1 MSLEILNNPLLRNIT
16 DFANNPDSSGTIFPN
31 KESPPELKQKT
42 SRQIANTY
50 YGGKPVVDGN
60 GFQIYSDD
68 PVFGG
73 NIEEVIVY
81 KSRFSQTI
89 AGVDV
94 VLFASTNGAFLL
106 QRYLEALPNSNELIL
121 FLEIDDRYNHNAV
134 MRAVAGAGLTN
145 KKDMPFADILS
156 FTRKHEV
163 TVTPKSLKNLI
174 EKGIYRN
181 KVDFISWFLGLKD
194 KSIGEIFSFF
204 KQEAL
209 EAASTFFTKG
219 IAENIVK
226 LRISENGWNPSPKEG
241 EYDPAFIPEVFYKE
255 IKDFYEH
262 KASQNP
268 YENLAGQK
276 KINAK
281 IVKSFFES
289 INEAKEVFNSLL
301 KNAETFFPAFIYKRI
316 NKSLTFFF
324 NQINKL
330 EKFIADPLTGM
341 QHIVYRNYQIANAFL
356 CGIYNSLIDI
366 IAGIFSIIGFIFKA
380 VAAMDKV
387 NDRKVEYGEMF
398 LELMEDLFEGILT
411 FDYVEL
417 FKQCITFQLKTII
430 RLVKWVEE
438 KIPQITLEKA
448 AYYYGYIIGIIID
461 IIVETLLTGGTAAVA
476 KLAKSVE
483 SFIMNPLEKI
493 TKAITTA
500 ENALNRIIEFI
511 RMILREFKKG
521 SKEIFS
527 KLEKILNEVFGFGE
541 EVADYGLSPKQK
553 MAKDKQKRIQDK
565 IEEKKLRKEKHD
577 GIEKSRDSDK
587 YIIKASEDKLSKKD
601 FIKISEIIKR
611 KHGFDLYWIDRN
623 TEEFQTLYRAWYNN
637 PKYGF
642 FAEKKMITSYGIEVD
657 EGLYFFEGIASGGR
671 IFEINTYTVQHELFH
686 LQLYKE
692 IEKITNKRIPN
703 RIHEEY
709 VMHQLL
715 KTKSRWVEDD
725 LINDL
730 NIINKM
736 RIKEGLPLIKD
747 FDYFKRWDIKKEL
760 KQIKY

>member
-16 DFANNPDSSGTIFPN
+16 DFSPGNENPDSIKTFFPVQ
-31 KESPPELKQKT
+31 ESPPELKQKT

-73 NIEEVIVY
+73 NIEEVVVY
-81 KSRFSQTI
+81 KSRFSKTI

-94 VLFASTNGAFLL
+94 VLFASKNGAFLL
-106 QRYLEALPNSNELIL
+106 QRYMEALPSSNELIL
-121 FLEIDDRYNHNAV
+121 FLEIDDRYNHNTV

-145 KKDMPFADILS
+145 KKDMPFADILN

-194 KSIGEIFSFF
+194 KSVGEIFSFF

-226 LRISENGWNPSPKEG
+226 LRISENGWNPNPKEG
-241 EYDPAFIPEVFYKE
+241 EYNPTFIPEVFYKE

-276 KINAK
+276 KINAR

-289 INEAKEVFNSLL
+289 INEAKEDFNSLL
-301 KNAETFFPAFIYKRI
+301 NNAETFFPAFIYKRI

-324 NQINKL
+324 NQIDKL

-341 QHIVYRNYQIANAFL
+341 QHIVYKNYQIANAFL
-356 CGIYNSLIDI
+356 CGIYNSLVDI

-398 LELMEDLFEGILT
+398 LELMEDLLEGILT
-411 FDYVEL
+411 FDYVEF
-417 FKQCITFQLKTII
+417 FKQCITFQIKTIV
-430 RLVKWVEE
+430 RLVNWVEE
-438 KIPQITLEKA
+438 MIPQITLEKA

-483 SFIMNPLEKI
+483 SFILNPLEKI

-500 ENALNRIIEFI
+500 ENGLTKIMEFI

-541 EVADYGLSPKQK
+541 EVADHGLSPAEKTV
-553 MAKDKQKRIQDK
+553 KDKNKRIQ
-565 IEEKKLRKEKHD
+565 EKLDSQNKSLDEKWNQQVHKQNKKRLNDFKEKWEGTSIKNIPKSEITNILRGYTEQANRIAKSIDENEILVIVLDDNEFNLICQMEYGDSLEKANRTIAFAD
-577 GIEKSRDSDK
+577 GLDMYFRESRSIDEFLGDIIHEGTHAIENYEKRRMIIQGLSREVAEKRFGDVWSK
-587 YIIKASEDKLSKKD
+587 EKRAYFHERAFQKALG
-601 FIKISEIIKR
+601 IKINFIR
-611 KHGFDLYWIDRN
+611 IDDMLRHI
-623 TEEFQTLYRAWYNN
+623 FTLYE
-637 PKYGF
+637 KY
-642 FAEKKMITSYGIEVD
+642 
-657 EGLYFFEGIASGGR
+657 
-671 IFEINTYTVQHELFH
+671 
-686 LQLYKE
+686 
-692 IEKITNKRIPN
+692 
-703 RIHEEY
+703 
-709 VMHQLL
+709 
-715 KTKSRWVEDD
+715 
-725 LINDL
+725 
-730 NIINKM
+730 
-736 RIKEGLPLIKD
+736 
-747 FDYFKRWDIKKEL
+747 
-760 KQIKY
+760 

>member
-16 DFANNPDSSGTIFPN
+16 DFSPGNDSSDSFETIFPVQ
-31 KESPPELKQKT
+31 ESPLELKQKT

-50 YGGKPVVDGN
+50 YGGKPVADGN

-73 NIEEVIVY
+73 NIDEVVVY
-81 KSRFSQTI
+81 KSRFTQTI
-89 AGVDV
+89 AGIDV
-94 VLFASTNGAFLL
+94 VLFASKNGAFLL
-106 QRYLEALPNSNELIL
+106 QRFMEALPNSNELIL
-121 FLEIDDRYNHNAV
+121 FLEIDDRYNHNTV
-134 MRAVAGAGLTN
+134 MRAVVGAGLTN
-145 KKDMPFADILS
+145 KKDMPFADILN

-163 TVTPKSLKNLI
+163 TVTPKSLRNLI

-209 EAASTFFTKG
+209 EGASVFFTQG

-226 LRISENGWNPSPKEG
+226 LRISENGWNPNPKEG
-241 EYDPAFIPEVFYKE
+241 EYNPTFIPEVFYKE

-289 INEAKEVFNSLL
+289 INEVKDGFNGLL
-301 KNAETFFPAFIYKRI
+301 NNAETLFPTFIYKRI

-324 NQINKL
+324 NQIDKL

-356 CGIYNSLIDI
+356 CGIYNSLVDI

-398 LELMEDLFEGILT
+398 LELMEDLLEGILT
-411 FDYVEL
+411 FDYVEF
-417 FKQCITFQLKTII
+417 FKECITFQLKTIV
-430 RLVKWVEE
+430 RLVKWVE
-438 KIPQITLEKA
+438 KNLPKITLEKA

-461 IIVETLLTGGTAAVA
+461 IIVETLLTSGTAAVA
-476 KLAKSVE
+476 RLAKSVE
-483 SFIMNPLEKI
+483 SFVLNPLEKI

-541 EVADYGLSPKQK
+541 EVADHGLSPAEKTV
-553 MAKDKQKRIQDK
+553 KDNHKRIQ
-565 IEEKKLRKEKHD
+565 EKLERRKDPVKR
-577 GIEKSRDSDK
+577 KR
-587 YIIKASEDKLSKKD
+587 IKQHED
-601 FIKISEIIKR
+601 FIKKWSGKSIKSLTKTEIANALKGFTEQGNKIAKLIEEEKIIIHILDDDEYIKLCMEEYGDTLTDAINTHAFADGIDMYFRSSRNPNVFLSELIHEGTHAKEALEIKSLL
-611 KHGFDLYWIDRN
+611 DLGKTDSQIREIMGNNWSSEKRAFFH
-623 TEEFQTLYRAWYNN
+623 ERAWQEAT
-637 PKYGF
+637 G
-642 FAEKKMITSYGIEVD
+642 M
-657 EGLYFFEGIASGGR
+657 
-671 IFEINTYTVQHELFH
+671 
-686 LQLYKE
+686 
-692 IEKITNKRIPN
+692 
-703 RIHEEY
+703 
-709 VMHQLL
+709 
-715 KTKSRWVEDD
+715 
-725 LINDL
+725 
-730 NIINKM
+730 
-736 RIKEGLPLIKD
+736 
-747 FDYFKRWDIKKEL
+747 KKEFDTIEAML
-760 KQIKY
+760 ENIFNNYDEY

>member
-16 DFANNPDSSGTIFPN
+16 DFSPGNENPDFIKTIFPVQ
-31 KESPPELKQKT
+31 ESPPELKQKT
-42 SRQIANTY
+42 SLQIANTY

-73 NIEEVIVY
+73 NIDEVVVY

-94 VLFASTNGAFLL
+94 VLFASKNGAFLL

-121 FLEIDDRYNHNAV
+121 FLEIDDRYNHNTV

-145 KKDMPFADILS
+145 KKDMPFADILG

-174 EKGIYRN
+174 EKGLYRN

-226 LRISENGWNPSPKEG
+226 LRISENGWNPNPKEG
-241 EYDPAFIPEVFYKE
+241 EYNPTFIPEVFYKE

-289 INEAKEVFNSLL
+289 INEAKEDFNSLL
-301 KNAETFFPAFIYKRI
+301 NNAETFFPAFIYKRI

-324 NQINKL
+324 NQIDKL

-341 QHIVYRNYQIANAFL
+341 QHIVYKNYQIANAFL
-356 CGIYNSLIDI
+356 CGIYNSLVDI

-398 LELMEDLFEGILT
+398 LELMEDLLEGILT
-411 FDYVEL
+411 FDYVEF
-417 FKQCITFQLKTII
+417 FKQCITFQIKTIV
-430 RLVKWVEE
+430 RLVNWVEE
-438 KIPQITLEKA
+438 KIPQITLEKG

-483 SFIMNPLEKI
+483 SFVLNPLEKI

-500 ENALNRIIEFI
+500 ENRLTKIIEFI

-541 EVADYGLSPKQK
+541 EVADYGLSPAEKTV
-553 MAKDKQKRIQDK
+553 KDKHKRIREKANKNNKVISDIVKGGDPTKNFAENAGIK
-565 IEEKKLRKEKHD
+565 IEIFVSETKVFGQSTDYTCAATSLRMTLHD
-577 GIEKSRDSDK
+577 KDILLL
-587 YIIKASEDKLSKKD
+587 EDELA
-601 FIKISEIIKR
+601 
-611 KHGFDLYWIDRN
+611 
-623 TEEFQTLYRAWYNN
+623 RA
-637 PKYGF
+637 
-642 FAEKKMITSYGIEVD
+642 
-657 EGLYFFEGIASGGR
+657 
-671 IFEINTYTVQHELFH
+671 
-686 LQLYKE
+686 
-692 IEKITNKRIPN
+692 
-703 RIHEEY
+703 
-709 VMHQLL
+709 L
-715 KTKSRWVEDD
+715 KTDANGASILDIPEA
-725 LINDL
+725 L
-730 NIINKM
+730 
-736 RIKEGLPLIKD
+736 
-747 FDYFKRWDIKKEL
+747 YFKRLEDQVTAIAEGDIKFTKLLEKLEDGDKAIVSLRTDEFKGHAVVLEKVEDGKVFLRDPLPMNQGASYSMKIEDFKEIFNR
-760 KQIKY
+760 KAVIIKK

>member
-16 DFANNPDSSGTIFPN
+16 DFSLGNENPGSSGTIFPN
-31 KESPPELKQKT
+31 QESPPELKQKT

-73 NIEEVIVY
+73 NIEEVVVY

-89 AGVDV
+89 AGIDV
-94 VLFASTNGAFLL
+94 VLFASKNGAFLL
-106 QRYLEALPNSNELIL
+106 QRYMEALPNSNELIL
-121 FLEIDDRYNHNAV
+121 FLEIDDRYNHNTV
-134 MRAVAGAGLTN
+134 MRAVAGARLAN

-163 TVTPKSLKNLI
+163 TVTPKSLKSLI

-209 EAASTFFTKG
+209 EGASTFFTKG

-226 LRISENGWNPSPKEG
+226 LRISENGWNPNPKEG
-241 EYDPAFIPEVFYKE
+241 EYDPTFIPEVFYKE

-262 KASQNP
+262 KVSQNP

-289 INEAKEVFNSLL
+289 INEAKDDFNSLL
-301 KNAETFFPAFIYKRI
+301 SNAETFFPAFIYKRI
-316 NKSLTFFF
+316 SKSLTFFF
-324 NQINKL
+324 NQIDKL

-356 CGIYNSLIDI
+356 CGIYNSLVDI

-398 LELMEDLFEGILT
+398 LELMEDLLEGILT
-411 FDYVEL
+411 FDYVEF
-417 FKQCITFQLKTII
+417 FKQCISFQLETIV

-438 KIPQITLEKA
+438 KLPQITLEKGA
-448 AYYYGYIIGIIID
+448 CYYGYIIGIIID

-476 KLAKSVE
+476 RLAKSVE
-483 SFIMNPLEKI
+483 SFILNPLEKI
-493 TKAITTA
+493 TKAITKA

-511 RMILREFKKG
+511 GMILREFKKG

-527 KLEKILNEVFGFGE
+527 KLEKILDEVFGFGE
-541 EVADYGLSPKQK
+541 EVADHGLSPKQK
-553 MAKDKQKRIQDK
+553 RAKDKQKRIQ
-565 IEEKKLRKEKHD
+565 E
-577 GIEKSRDSDK
+577 
-587 YIIKASEDKLSKKD
+587 
-601 FIKISEIIKR
+601 
-611 KHGFDLYWIDRN
+611 
-623 TEEFQTLYRAWYNN
+623 
-637 PKYGF
+637 
-642 FAEKKMITSYGIEVD
+642 
-657 EGLYFFEGIASGGR
+657 
-671 IFEINTYTVQHELFH
+671 EINKKGKKETFDWA
-686 LQLYKE
+686 QLTDDLGGKLLTRQE
-692 IEKITNKRIPN
+692 IEKIR
-703 RIHEEY
+703 
-709 VMHQLL
+709 QLL
-715 KTKSRWVEDD
+715 KDKGIHLIVEDD
-725 LINDL
+725 IVKIKSLFKPADGFNSADELFSFLREEKIIGGGFDPENLQLILTL
-730 NIINKM
+730 NPSELTSFHELMHVKHYEEVGRDAYLKLNKLE
-736 RIKEGLPLIKD
+736 KEMYVWEQIYKKGNKWTKD
-747 FDYFKRWDIKKEL
+747 EIQASFDYINEIRVEEFGLDPVILE
-760 KQIKY
+760 

>member
-16 DFANNPDSSGTIFPN
+16 DFSPANENPGSSGTIFPN
-31 KESPPELKQKT
+31 QESPPELKQKT

-50 YGGKPVVDGN
+50 YNGKPVADGN

-73 NIEEVIVY
+73 NIEEVVVY
-81 KSRFSQTI
+81 KSRFRQTI
-89 AGVDV
+89 AGIDV
-94 VLFASTNGAFLL
+94 VLFASKNGAFLL
-106 QRYLEALPNSNELIL
+106 QRYMEALPNSNELIL
-121 FLEIDDRYNHNAV
+121 FLEIDDRYNHNTV

-174 EKGIYRN
+174 EKGLYRN

-226 LRISENGWNPSPKEG
+226 LRISENGWNPNPKEG
-241 EYDPAFIPEVFYKE
+241 EYNPTFIPEVFYKE

-268 YENLAGQK
+268 YENLTGQK

-289 INEAKEVFNSLL
+289 INEAKEDFNSLL
-301 KNAETFFPAFIYKRI
+301 NNAETFFPAFIYKRI

-324 NQINKL
+324 NQIDKL

-356 CGIYNSLIDI
+356 CGIYNSLVDI

-398 LELMEDLFEGILT
+398 LELMEDLLEGILT
-411 FDYVEL
+411 FDYVEF
-417 FKQCITFQLKTII
+417 FKQCITSQLKTII
-430 RLVKWVEE
+430 RLVKWVE
-438 KIPQITLEKA
+438 KNLPKVTLEKG

-483 SFIMNPLEKI
+483 SFILSPLEKI
-493 TKAITTA
+493 TKAITAA

-511 RMILREFKKG
+511 QMILREFKKG

-553 MAKDKQKRIQDK
+553 MAKDKQKRIREK
-565 IEEKKLRKEKHD
+565 IERKNKKYSPDNIKGD
-577 GIEKSRDSDK
+577 GVYGGKILSEADIEDWAKLLKKKFGTSLKKVDEFNDPNVLAQFDPNTNTILYRENVTEYLMAHEHYHAEEM
-587 YIIKASEDKLSKKD
+587 YIIGFDAYVKDGHILGTEITIPNQIREYKREKYVYERLQENAKKYNLNNEELFDSFIYFDILKARL
-601 FIKISEIIKR
+601 EIILK
-611 KHGFDLYWIDRN
+611 K
-623 TEEFQTLYRAWYNN
+623 NN
-637 PKYGF
+637 IPFPK
-642 FAEKKMITSYGIEVD
+642 
-657 EGLYFFEGIASGGR
+657 
-671 IFEINTYTVQHELFH
+671 
-686 LQLYKE
+686 
-692 IEKITNKRIPN
+692 
-703 RIHEEY
+703 
-709 VMHQLL
+709 
-715 KTKSRWVEDD
+715 
-725 LINDL
+725 
-730 NIINKM
+730 
-736 RIKEGLPLIKD
+736 
-747 FDYFKRWDIKKEL
+747 
-760 KQIKY
+760 

>member
-16 DFANNPDSSGTIFPN
+16 DFFPENENPDSKTIFPAQ
-31 KESPPELKQKT
+31 ESPPELKQKT

-50 YGGKPVVDGN
+50 YGGKPIAERN

-73 NIEEVIVY
+73 NIEEVVVY

-89 AGVDV
+89 AGIDV
-94 VLFASTNGAFLL
+94 VLFASKNGAFLL

-121 FLEIDDRYNHNAV
+121 FLEIDDRYNHNTV

-226 LRISENGWNPSPKEG
+226 LRISENGWNPNPKEG
-241 EYDPAFIPEVFYKE
+241 EYNPTFIPEVFYKE

-262 KASQNP
+262 KVSQNP

-276 KINAK
+276 KINSR

-289 INEAKEVFNSLL
+289 INEVKDDFNSLL
-301 KNAETFFPAFIYKRI
+301 KNAETLFPTFIYKRI

-324 NQINKL
+324 NQIDKL

-356 CGIYNSLIDI
+356 CGIYNSLVDI

-398 LELMEDLFEGILT
+398 LELIEDLLEGILT
-411 FDYVEL
+411 FDYVEF
-417 FKQCITFQLKTII
+417 FKQCITSQLKTII
-430 RLVKWVEE
+430 RLVKWVE
-438 KIPQITLEKA
+438 KNLPHVTLEKA

-483 SFIMNPLEKI
+483 SFILNPLEKI

-500 ENALNRIIEFI
+500 ENALNKIIEFI

-527 KLEKILNEVFGFGE
+527 KLEKILDEVFGFGE
-541 EVADYGLSPKQK
+541 EVADHGLSPAEKTV
-553 MAKDKQKRIQDK
+553 KDNNKRIQEN
-565 IEEKKLRKEKHD
+565 IERRKDPVKR
-577 GIEKSRDSDK
+577 KR
-587 YIIKASEDKLSKKD
+587 IKQHED
-601 FIKISEIIKR
+601 FIKKWSGKSIKSLTKTEIANALKGFTEQGNRIAKLIEEEKIIIHILDDDEYIKLCMEEYGDTFKQAMNTHAFADGIDMYFRSSRNPDVFLSELIHEGTHAKEANEIIEMLKNG
-611 KHGFDLYWIDRN
+611 K
-623 TEEFQTLYRAWYNN
+623 TEEQIREIIGNNWSSEKRA
-637 PKYGF
+637 F
-642 FAEKKMITSYGIEVD
+642 F
-657 EGLYFFEGIASGGR
+657 
-671 IFEINTYTVQHELFH
+671 HEH
-686 LQLYKE
+686 AWQE
-692 IEKITNKRIPN
+692 ATG
-703 RIHEEY
+703 
-709 VMHQLL
+709 M
-715 KTKSRWVEDD
+715 
-725 LINDL
+725 
-730 NIINKM
+730 
-736 RIKEGLPLIKD
+736 GKD
-747 FDYFKRWDIKKEL
+747 FDTIEAMLENIFTNYDE
-760 KQIKY
+760 Y

>member
-16 DFANNPDSSGTIFPN
+16 DFSPGNDSSDSFETIFPVQ
-31 KESPPELKQKT
+31 ESPLELKQKT

-50 YGGKPVVDGN
+50 YGGKPVADGN

-73 NIEEVIVY
+73 NIDEVVVY
-81 KSRFSQTI
+81 KSRFRQTI
-89 AGVDV
+89 AGIDV
-94 VLFASTNGAFLL
+94 VLFASKNGAFLL
-106 QRYLEALPNSNELIL
+106 QRFMEALPNSNELIL
-121 FLEIDDRYNHNAV
+121 FLEIDDRYNHNTV

-163 TVTPKSLKNLI
+163 TVTSKSLRNLI

-209 EAASTFFTKG
+209 EGTSVFFTQG

-226 LRISENGWNPSPKEG
+226 LRISENGWNPNPKEG
-241 EYDPAFIPEVFYKE
+241 EYNPTFIPEVFYKE

-262 KASQNP
+262 KAYQNP

-289 INEAKEVFNSLL
+289 INEVKDGFNGLL
-301 KNAETFFPAFIYKRI
+301 NNAETLFPTFIYKRI

-324 NQINKL
+324 NQIDKL

-356 CGIYNSLIDI
+356 CGIYNSLVDI

-398 LELMEDLFEGILT
+398 LELMEDLLEGILT
-411 FDYVEL
+411 FDYVEF
-417 FKQCITFQLKTII
+417 FKECITFQLKTIV
-430 RLVKWVEE
+430 RLVKWVE
-438 KIPQITLEKA
+438 KNLPKVTLEKA

-461 IIVETLLTGGTAAVA
+461 IIVETLLTSGTAAVA
-476 KLAKSVE
+476 RLAKSVE
-483 SFIMNPLEKI
+483 SFVLNPLEKI

-541 EVADYGLSPKQK
+541 EVADHGLSPAEKTV
-553 MAKDKQKRIQDK
+553 KDNHKRIQ
-565 IEEKKLRKEKHD
+565 EKLERRKDPVKR
-577 GIEKSRDSDK
+577 KR
-587 YIIKASEDKLSKKD
+587 IKQHED
-601 FIKISEIIKR
+601 FIKKWSGKSIKSLTKTEIANALKGFTEQGNRIAKLIEDGKIVIRILDDDDYIKMCMEIYGDTLEVAKSTHAFADGTEMFFRASRKPDIFLSEIIHEGTHAKEALEIKNLLDLGKTDEEIRRTFGNNWSFEKR
-611 KHGFDLYWIDRN
+611 AFFH
-623 TEEFQTLYRAWYNN
+623 EHAWQ
-637 PKYGF
+637 KATG
-642 FAEKKMITSYGIEVD
+642 MD
-657 EGLYFFEGIASGGR
+657 
-671 IFEINTYTVQHELFH
+671 
-686 LQLYKE
+686 
-692 IEKITNKRIPN
+692 
-703 RIHEEY
+703 
-709 VMHQLL
+709 
-715 KTKSRWVEDD
+715 
-725 LINDL
+725 
-730 NIINKM
+730 
-736 RIKEGLPLIKD
+736 KD
-747 FDYFKRWDIKKEL
+747 FETIEEL
-760 KQIKY
+760 LDNIFSNYDEY

>member
-16 DFANNPDSSGTIFPN
+16 DFSPGNDSSDSFETIFPVQ
-31 KESPPELKQKT
+31 ESPLELKQKT

-50 YGGKPVVDGN
+50 YGGKPVTDGN

-73 NIEEVIVY
+73 NIDEVVVY
-81 KSRFSQTI
+81 KSRFRQTI
-89 AGVDV
+89 AGIDV
-94 VLFASTNGAFLL
+94 VLFASKNGAFLL
-106 QRYLEALPNSNELIL
+106 QRFMEALPNSNELIL
-121 FLEIDDRYNHNAV
+121 FLEIDDRYNHNTV

-163 TVTPKSLKNLI
+163 TVTPKSLRNLI

-209 EAASTFFTKG
+209 EGASVFFTQG

-226 LRISENGWNPSPKEG
+226 LRISENGWNPNPKEG
-241 EYDPAFIPEVFYKE
+241 EYNPTFIPEVFYKE

-289 INEAKEVFNSLL
+289 INEVKDGFNGLL
-301 KNAETFFPAFIYKRI
+301 NNAETLFPTFIYKRI

-324 NQINKL
+324 NQIDKL

-341 QHIVYRNYQIANAFL
+341 QHMVYRNYQIANAFL
-356 CGIYNSLIDI
+356 CGIYNSLVDI

-398 LELMEDLFEGILT
+398 LELMEDLLEGILT
-411 FDYVEL
+411 FDYVEF
-417 FKQCITFQLKTII
+417 FKECITFQLKTIV
-430 RLVKWVEE
+430 RLVKWVE
-438 KIPQITLEKA
+438 KNLPKITLEKA

-461 IIVETLLTGGTAAVA
+461 IIVETLLTSGTAAVA
-476 KLAKSVE
+476 RLAKSVE
-483 SFIMNPLEKI
+483 SFVLNPLEKI

-541 EVADYGLSPKQK
+541 EVADHGLSPAEKTV
-553 MAKDKQKRIQDK
+553 KDNHKRIQEKINQKNKVFPDIVKGGDATKTFAENAGIK
-565 IEEKKLRKEKHD
+565 IEIFVSETKVFGQSTDYTCAATSLRMTLHD
-577 GIEKSRDSDK
+577 KDILLL
-587 YIIKASEDKLSKKD
+587 EDELA
-601 FIKISEIIKR
+601 
-611 KHGFDLYWIDRN
+611 
-623 TEEFQTLYRAWYNN
+623 RA
-637 PKYGF
+637 
-642 FAEKKMITSYGIEVD
+642 
-657 EGLYFFEGIASGGR
+657 
-671 IFEINTYTVQHELFH
+671 
-686 LQLYKE
+686 
-692 IEKITNKRIPN
+692 
-703 RIHEEY
+703 
-709 VMHQLL
+709 L
-715 KTKSRWVEDD
+715 KTDANGASILDIPEA
-725 LINDL
+725 L
-730 NIINKM
+730 
-736 RIKEGLPLIKD
+736 
-747 FDYFKRWDIKKEL
+747 YFKRLEDQVTAIAEKDIKFSKLLEKLEDGDKAIVSLRTDEFKGHAVVLEKVEDGKVFLRDPLPMNQGASYSMKIEDFKEIFNR
-760 KQIKY
+760 KAVIIKK

>member
-1 MSLEILNNPLLRNIT
+1 MSLEILNNPLLRSIT
-16 DFANNPDSSGTIFPN
+16 DFANNPDSSRTIFPN
-31 KESPPELKQKT
+31 QESPPELKQKT

-50 YGGKPVVDGN
+50 YGGKPLVDGN

-73 NIEEVIVY
+73 NIEEVVVY
-81 KSRFSQTI
+81 KSRFSKTI
-89 AGVDV
+89 AGIDV
-94 VLFASTNGAFLL
+94 VLFASKNGAFLL
-106 QRYLEALPNSNELIL
+106 QRYMEALPNSNELIL
-121 FLEIDDRYNHNAV
+121 FLEIDDRYNHNTV

-174 EKGIYRN
+174 EKGLYRN
-181 KVDFISWFLGLKD
+181 KIDFISWFLGLKD

-209 EAASTFFTKG
+209 EAASTFFTEG
-219 IAENIVK
+219 IAENIIK
-226 LRISENGWNPSPKEG
+226 LRISENGWNPNPKEG
-241 EYDPAFIPEVFYKE
+241 EYNPAFIPEVFYKE

-276 KINAK
+276 KLNSR
-281 IVKSFFES
+281 IVKSLFES
-289 INEAKEVFNSLL
+289 INEAKDDFNSLL
-301 KNAETFFPAFIYKRI
+301 KNTETFFPSFIYKRI
-316 NKSLTFFF
+316 SKSLAFFF
-324 NQINKL
+324 NQVDKL

-341 QHIVYRNYQIANAFL
+341 QHIVYKNYQIGNAFL
-356 CGIYNSLIDI
+356 CGIYNSLVDI

-398 LELMEDLFEGILT
+398 LELMEDLLEGILT
-411 FDYVEL
+411 FDYVEF
-417 FKQCITFQLKTII
+417 FKQCISFQLETIV
-430 RLVKWVEE
+430 RLVKWIEE

-461 IIVETLLTGGTAAVA
+461 IIVETLLTSGTAAVA

-483 SFIMNPLEKI
+483 SFILNPLEKI
-493 TKAITTA
+493 TKAITTV

-541 EVADYGLSPKQK
+541 EVADHGLSPKQK
-553 MAKDKQKRIQDK
+553 KAKDKQRRIQEKIERKNKKYSPDNIKGDGVYDGKILSERDIEDWAKLLKKKFGTSLKKVDEFNDPNVLAQFDPNTNTILYRENVTEYLMAHEHYHAEEMHIIGFDAYVKDATIGSPQFPDEYTAANLVRVYKREKYVHDK
-565 IEEKKLRKEKHD
+565 IIKNKKKFNLNDNELRHNFYNLDFYQYHLEK
-577 GIEKSRDSDK
+577 
-587 YIIKASEDKLSKKD
+587 
-601 FIKISEIIKR
+601 
-611 KHGFDLYWIDRN
+611 RN
-623 TEEFQTLYRAWYNN
+623 
-637 PKYGF
+637 
-642 FAEKKMITSYGIEVD
+642 IT
-657 EGLYFFEGIASGGR
+657 
-671 IFEINTYTVQHELFH
+671 
-686 LQLYKE
+686 
-692 IEKITNKRIPN
+692 IPN
-703 RIHEEY
+703 
-709 VMHQLL
+709 
-715 KTKSRWVEDD
+715 
-725 LINDL
+725 
-730 NIINKM
+730 
-736 RIKEGLPLIKD
+736 
-747 FDYFKRWDIKKEL
+747 
-760 KQIKY
+760 

>member
-16 DFANNPDSSGTIFPN
+16 DFSPGNENPDSIKTIFPVQ
-31 KESPPELKQKT
+31 ESPPELQQKT

-50 YGGKPVVDGN
+50 YGGKTVVEGN
-60 GFQIYSDD
+60 GFQIYSED

-73 NIEEVIVY
+73 NIDEVVVY

-89 AGVDV
+89 AGIDV
-94 VLFASTNGAFLL
+94 VLFASKNGAFLL
-106 QRYLEALPNSNELIL
+106 QRYMEALPNSNELIL
-121 FLEIDDRYNHNAV
+121 FLEIDDRYNHNTV

-174 EKGIYRN
+174 EKGLYRN

-204 KQEAL
+204 KKEAL
-209 EAASTFFTKG
+209 EGASAFFTKG

-241 EYDPAFIPEVFYKE
+241 EYNPTFIPEVFYKE

-276 KINAK
+276 KINSR

-289 INEAKEVFNSLL
+289 INEAKDDFNSLL

-324 NQINKL
+324 NQIDKL

-341 QHIVYRNYQIANAFL
+341 QHIVYKNYQIANAFL
-356 CGIYNSLIDI
+356 CGIYNSLVDI

-398 LELMEDLFEGILT
+398 LELMEDLLEGILT
-411 FDYVEL
+411 FDYVEF
-417 FKQCITFQLKTII
+417 FKQCITFQIKTIV
-430 RLVKWVEE
+430 RLVNWVEE
-438 KIPQITLEKA
+438 MIPQITLEKG

-483 SFIMNPLEKI
+483 SFILNPLEKI
-493 TKAITTA
+493 TKVITTA
-500 ENALNRIIEFI
+500 ESALNRIIEFI

-541 EVADYGLSPKQK
+541 EVADHGLSPKEK
-553 MAKDKQKRIQDK
+553 RAKDKQKRIQEKLKKNNKVISDIVKGGDPTKTFAENAGIK
-565 IEEKKLRKEKHD
+565 IEIFVSEAKVFGQSTDYTCAATSLRMTLHD
-577 GIEKSRDSDK
+577 KDILLL
-587 YIIKASEDKLSKKD
+587 EDELA
-601 FIKISEIIKR
+601 
-611 KHGFDLYWIDRN
+611 
-623 TEEFQTLYRAWYNN
+623 RA
-637 PKYGF
+637 
-642 FAEKKMITSYGIEVD
+642 
-657 EGLYFFEGIASGGR
+657 
-671 IFEINTYTVQHELFH
+671 
-686 LQLYKE
+686 
-692 IEKITNKRIPN
+692 
-703 RIHEEY
+703 
-709 VMHQLL
+709 L
-715 KTKSRWVEDD
+715 KTDANGASILDIPEA
-725 LINDL
+725 L
-730 NIINKM
+730 
-736 RIKEGLPLIKD
+736 
-747 FDYFKRWDIKKEL
+747 YFKRLEDQVTAIAEGDIKFTKLLEKL
-760 KQIKY
+760 EDGDKAIVSLRTDEFKGHAVVLEKVEDGKVFLRDPLPMNQGASYSMNIEDFEKIFNDKAVIIKK

>member
-16 DFANNPDSSGTIFPN
+16 DFFPENENPDSKTIFPAQ
-31 KESPPELKQKT
+31 ESPPELKQKT

-50 YGGKPVVDGN
+50 YGGKPIAERN

-73 NIEEVIVY
+73 NIEEVVVY
-81 KSRFSQTI
+81 KSRFSKTI
-89 AGVDV
+89 AGIDV
-94 VLFASTNGAFLL
+94 VLFASKNGAFLL

-121 FLEIDDRYNHNAV
+121 FLEIDDRYNHNTV

-226 LRISENGWNPSPKEG
+226 LRISENGWNPNPKEG
-241 EYDPAFIPEVFYKE
+241 EYNPTFIPEVFYKE

-276 KINAK
+276 KINSR

-289 INEAKEVFNSLL
+289 INEAKEDFNSLL

-324 NQINKL
+324 NQIDKL

-356 CGIYNSLIDI
+356 CGIYNSLVDI

-387 NDRKVEYGEMF
+387 NDRKVEYGEIF
-398 LELMEDLFEGILT
+398 LELMEDLLEGILT
-411 FDYVEL
+411 FDYVEF
-417 FKQCITFQLKTII
+417 FKQCITSQLKTII

-438 KIPQITLEKA
+438 KLPQITLEKA

-483 SFIMNPLEKI
+483 SFILNPLEKI

-500 ENALNRIIEFI
+500 ENALNKIIEFI

-541 EVADYGLSPKQK
+541 EVADYGLSPAEKTV
-553 MAKDKQKRIQDK
+553 KDNQKRIQEE
-565 IEEKKLRKEKHD
+565 IERRKNGGYLSGED
-577 GIEKSRDSDK
+577 EEIFR
-587 YIIKASEDKLSKKD
+587 KAQK
-601 FIKISEIIKR
+601 
-611 KHGFDLYWIDRN
+611 G
-623 TEEFQTLYRAWYNN
+623 
-637 PKYGF
+637 
-642 FAEKKMITSYGIEVD
+642 
-657 EGLYFFEGIASGGR
+657 SGGGQRYKRSTLRR
-671 IFEINTYTVQHELFH
+671 IAE
-686 LQLYKE
+686 E
-692 IEKITNKRIPN
+692 IEKKYSDIGLKVEIVTKRSHPERYKRWTNYPNDILASCRTHEIPPIMFL
-703 RIHEEY
+703 RDDATELTIQHEIWHIDDFKKLGFKEY
-709 VMHQLL
+709 HNAPNWKLEELVWERVWKQKYRWTEIELLDSYKYYRNECLRQGAEPKIIDELEKLL
-715 KTKSRWVEDD
+715 KEKS
-725 LINDL
+725 
-730 NIINKM
+730 
-736 RIKEGLPLIKD
+736 
-747 FDYFKRWDIKKEL
+747 
-760 KQIKY
+760 

>member
-16 DFANNPDSSGTIFPN
+16 DFSPGNENPDSIKTIFPVQ
-31 KESPPELKQKT
+31 ESPPELQQKT

-50 YGGKPVVDGN
+50 YGGKTVVEGN
-60 GFQIYSDD
+60 GFQIYSED

-73 NIEEVIVY
+73 NIDEVVVY
-81 KSRFSQTI
+81 KSRFRQTI
-89 AGVDV
+89 AGIDV
-94 VLFASTNGAFLL
+94 VLFASKNGAFLL
-106 QRYLEALPNSNELIL
+106 QRYMEALPNSNELIL
-121 FLEIDDRYNHNAV
+121 FLEIDDRYNHNTV

-174 EKGIYRN
+174 EKGLYRN

-204 KQEAL
+204 KKEAL
-209 EAASTFFTKG
+209 EGASAFFTKG

-241 EYDPAFIPEVFYKE
+241 EYNPTFIPEVFYKE

-276 KINAK
+276 KINSR

-289 INEAKEVFNSLL
+289 INEAKDDFNSLL

-324 NQINKL
+324 NQIDKL

-341 QHIVYRNYQIANAFL
+341 QHIVYKNYQIANAFL
-356 CGIYNSLIDI
+356 CGIYNSLVDI

-398 LELMEDLFEGILT
+398 LELMEDLLEGILT
-411 FDYVEL
+411 FDYVEF
-417 FKQCITFQLKTII
+417 FKQCITFQIKTIV
-430 RLVKWVEE
+430 RLVNWVEE
-438 KIPQITLEKA
+438 MIPQITLEKG

-483 SFIMNPLEKI
+483 SFILNPLEKI
-493 TKAITTA
+493 TKVITTA
-500 ENALNRIIEFI
+500 ESALNRIIEFI

-541 EVADYGLSPKQK
+541 EVADHGLSPKEK
-553 MAKDKQKRIQDK
+553 RAKDKQKRIQEKLKKNNKVISDIVKGGDPTKTFAENAGIK
-565 IEEKKLRKEKHD
+565 IEIFVSEAKVFGQSTDYTCAATSLRMTLHD
-577 GIEKSRDSDK
+577 KDILLL
-587 YIIKASEDKLSKKD
+587 EDELA
-601 FIKISEIIKR
+601 
-611 KHGFDLYWIDRN
+611 
-623 TEEFQTLYRAWYNN
+623 RA
-637 PKYGF
+637 
-642 FAEKKMITSYGIEVD
+642 
-657 EGLYFFEGIASGGR
+657 
-671 IFEINTYTVQHELFH
+671 
-686 LQLYKE
+686 
-692 IEKITNKRIPN
+692 
-703 RIHEEY
+703 
-709 VMHQLL
+709 L
-715 KTKSRWVEDD
+715 KTDANGASILDIPEA
-725 LINDL
+725 L
-730 NIINKM
+730 
-736 RIKEGLPLIKD
+736 
-747 FDYFKRWDIKKEL
+747 YFKRLEDQVTAIAEGDIKFTKLLEKL
-760 KQIKY
+760 EDGDKAIVSLRTDEFKGHAVVLEKVEDGKVFLRDPLPMNQGASYSMNIEDFEKIFNDKAVIIKK

>member
-16 DFANNPDSSGTIFPN
+16 DFSPGNDSSDSFDTIFPVQ
-31 KESPPELKQKT
+31 ESPLELKQKT

-50 YGGKPVVDGN
+50 YGGKPVADGN

-73 NIEEVIVY
+73 NIDEVVVY
-81 KSRFSQTI
+81 KSRFRQTI
-89 AGVDV
+89 AGIDV
-94 VLFASTNGAFLL
+94 VLFASKNGAFLL
-106 QRYLEALPNSNELIL
+106 QRFMEALPNSNELIL
-121 FLEIDDRYNHNAV
+121 FLEIDDRYNHNTV
-134 MRAVAGAGLTN
+134 MRAVVGAGLTN

-163 TVTPKSLKNLI
+163 TVTPKSLRNLI

-209 EAASTFFTKG
+209 EGASVFFTQG

-226 LRISENGWNPSPKEG
+226 LRISENGWNPNPKEG
-241 EYDPAFIPEVFYKE
+241 EYNPTFIPEVFYKE

-289 INEAKEVFNSLL
+289 INEVKDGFNGLL
-301 KNAETFFPAFIYKRI
+301 NNAETLFPTFIYKRI

-324 NQINKL
+324 NQIDKL

-356 CGIYNSLIDI
+356 CGIYNSLVDI

-398 LELMEDLFEGILT
+398 LELMEDLLEGILT
-411 FDYVEL
+411 FDYVEF
-417 FKQCITFQLKTII
+417 FKECITFQLQTIV
-430 RLVKWVEE
+430 RLVKWVE
-438 KIPQITLEKA
+438 KNLPKITLEKA

-461 IIVETLLTGGTAAVA
+461 IIVETRLTSGTAAVA
-476 KLAKSVE
+476 RLAKSVE
-483 SFIMNPLEKI
+483 SFILNPLEKI

-541 EVADYGLSPKQK
+541 EVADHGLSPAEKTV
-553 MAKDKQKRIQDK
+553 KDKQKKREINKLNDAKKAQIRNDKFNSKADPVADLLGNASRSHPERLKDIIADLKNKSVEIIYRSDEALGYSPGLREGIPGQIIIHENASISAWEHEYIHFLNDEERGFLGMKSLYDSNYRVLTEVNAYTKEIEFVKSLGKNNDK
-565 IEEKKLRKEKHD
+565 IIKQLKQNFFEEF
-577 GIEKSRDSDK
+577 K
-587 YIIKASEDKLSKKD
+587 YIIENFGDITST
-601 FIKISEIIKR
+601 
-611 KHGFDLYWIDRN
+611 DLIDR
-623 TEEFQTLYRAWYNN
+623 
-637 PKYGF
+637 
-642 FAEKKMITSYGIEVD
+642 
-657 EGLYFFEGIASGGR
+657 
-671 IFEINTYTVQHELFH
+671 
-686 LQLYKE
+686 
-692 IEKITNKRIPN
+692 
-703 RIHEEY
+703 
-709 VMHQLL
+709 
-715 KTKSRWVEDD
+715 
-725 LINDL
+725 
-730 NIINKM
+730 
-736 RIKEGLPLIKD
+736 IKN
-747 FDYFKRWDIKKEL
+747 FKNL
-760 KQIKY
+760 

>member
-1 MSLEILNNPLLRNIT
+1 MSFEILNNPLLRNIT
-16 DFANNPDSSGTIFPN
+16 DFSPGNENPDSIKTIFPVQ
-31 KESPPELKQKT
+31 ESPPELQQKT

-50 YGGKPVVDGN
+50 YGGKTVVEGN
-60 GFQIYSDD
+60 GFQIYSED

-73 NIEEVIVY
+73 NIDEVVVY
-81 KSRFSQTI
+81 KSRFRQTI
-89 AGVDV
+89 AGIDV
-94 VLFASTNGAFLL
+94 VLFASKNGAFLL
-106 QRYLEALPNSNELIL
+106 QRYMEALPNSNELIL
-121 FLEIDDRYNHNAV
+121 FLEIDDRYNHNTV

-174 EKGIYRN
+174 EKGLYRN

-204 KQEAL
+204 KKEAL
-209 EAASTFFTKG
+209 EGASAFFTKG

-241 EYDPAFIPEVFYKE
+241 EYNPTFIPEVFYKE

-276 KINAK
+276 KINSR

-289 INEAKEVFNSLL
+289 INEAKDDFNSLL

-324 NQINKL
+324 NQIDKL

-341 QHIVYRNYQIANAFL
+341 QHIVYKNYQIANAFL
-356 CGIYNSLIDI
+356 CGIYNSLVDI

-398 LELMEDLFEGILT
+398 LELMEDLLEGILT
-411 FDYVEL
+411 FDYVEF
-417 FKQCITFQLKTII
+417 FKQCITFQIKTIV
-430 RLVKWVEE
+430 RLVNWVEE
-438 KIPQITLEKA
+438 MIPQITLEKG

-483 SFIMNPLEKI
+483 SFILNPLEKI
-493 TKAITTA
+493 TKVITTA
-500 ENALNRIIEFI
+500 ESALNRIIEFI

-541 EVADYGLSPKQK
+541 EVADHGLSPKEK
-553 MAKDKQKRIQDK
+553 RAKDKQKRIQEKLKKNNKVISDIVKGGDPTKTFAENAGIK
-565 IEEKKLRKEKHD
+565 IEIFVSEAKVFGQSTDYTCAATSLRMTLHD
-577 GIEKSRDSDK
+577 KDILLL
-587 YIIKASEDKLSKKD
+587 EDELA
-601 FIKISEIIKR
+601 
-611 KHGFDLYWIDRN
+611 
-623 TEEFQTLYRAWYNN
+623 RA
-637 PKYGF
+637 
-642 FAEKKMITSYGIEVD
+642 
-657 EGLYFFEGIASGGR
+657 
-671 IFEINTYTVQHELFH
+671 
-686 LQLYKE
+686 
-692 IEKITNKRIPN
+692 
-703 RIHEEY
+703 
-709 VMHQLL
+709 L
-715 KTKSRWVEDD
+715 KTDANGASILDIPEA
-725 LINDL
+725 L
-730 NIINKM
+730 
-736 RIKEGLPLIKD
+736 
-747 FDYFKRWDIKKEL
+747 YFKRLEDQVTAIAEGDIKFTKLLEKL
-760 KQIKY
+760 EDGDKAIVSLRTDEFKGHAVVLEKVEDGKVFLRDPLPMNQGASYSMNIEDFEKIFNDKAVIIKK

>member
-1 MSLEILNNPLLRNIT
+1 MSLEILNNPLLRNIK
-16 DFANNPDSSGTIFPN
+16 DFFPEKSSPDPFETIFPVQ
-31 KESPPELKQKT
+31 ESPPELKQKT

-73 NIEEVIVY
+73 NIDEVVVY
-81 KSRFSQTI
+81 KSRFRQTI
-89 AGVDV
+89 AGIDV
-94 VLFASTNGAFLL
+94 VLFASKNGAFLL
-106 QRYLEALPNSNELIL
+106 QRYMEALPNSNELIL
-121 FLEIDDRYNHNAV
+121 FLEIDDRYNHNTV

-163 TVTPKSLKNLI
+163 TVTPKSLRNLI

-209 EAASTFFTKG
+209 EGASVFFTKG

-226 LRISENGWNPSPKEG
+226 LRISENGWNPNPKEG
-241 EYDPAFIPEVFYKE
+241 EYNPTFIPEVFYKE

-289 INEAKEVFNSLL
+289 INEVKDGFNSLL
-301 KNAETFFPAFIYKRI
+301 NNAETLFPTFIYKRI

-324 NQINKL
+324 NQIDKL

-356 CGIYNSLIDI
+356 CGIYNSLVDI

-398 LELMEDLFEGILT
+398 LELMEDLLEGILT
-411 FDYVEL
+411 FNYVEF
-417 FKQCITFQLKTII
+417 FKECITFQLKTIV
-430 RLVKWVEE
+430 RLVKWVE
-438 KIPQITLEKA
+438 KNLPKITLEKA

-461 IIVETLLTGGTAAVA
+461 IIVETLLTSGTAAVA
-476 KLAKSVE
+476 RLAKSVE
-483 SFIMNPLEKI
+483 SFILNPLEKI
-493 TKAITTA
+493 TKAITA
-500 ENALNRIIEFI
+500 SENALNRIIEFI

-553 MAKDKQKRIQDK
+553 MAKDKQRRTQEKINQKNKVFPDIVKGGDPTKNFAENAGIK
-565 IEEKKLRKEKHD
+565 IEIFVSETKIFGQSTDYTCAATSLRMTLHD
-577 GIEKSRDSDK
+577 KDILLL
-587 YIIKASEDKLSKKD
+587 EDELA
-601 FIKISEIIKR
+601 
-611 KHGFDLYWIDRN
+611 
-623 TEEFQTLYRAWYNN
+623 RA
-637 PKYGF
+637 
-642 FAEKKMITSYGIEVD
+642 
-657 EGLYFFEGIASGGR
+657 
-671 IFEINTYTVQHELFH
+671 
-686 LQLYKE
+686 
-692 IEKITNKRIPN
+692 
-703 RIHEEY
+703 
-709 VMHQLL
+709 L
-715 KTKSRWVEDD
+715 KTDANGASILDIPEA
-725 LINDL
+725 L
-730 NIINKM
+730 
-736 RIKEGLPLIKD
+736 
-747 FDYFKRWDIKKEL
+747 YFKRLEDQVTAIAEKDIKFSKLLEKL
-760 KQIKY
+760 EDGDKAIVSLRTDEFKGHAVVLEKVEDGKVFLRDPLPMKQGASYSMNIEDFEKIFNDKAVIIKK